1 VVKTFYFFWLLLLV
15 SAAHAQNGNK
25 RYVIKDLT
33 SDWKIVQD
41 GKLIP
46 ANGQP
51 GREIHFSV
59 TLRETEGQHLL
70 IQSNK
75 PVYLF
80 LNAKLI
86 TQTAYVSLSCDSLR
100 QAGMS
105 TVFVSLFHP
114 KKILTLS
121 TVLVSEEREGNGHNL
136 PRPPSA
142 FSDFLVFST
151 LCLLIFFTVLLK
163 TNPQLTWDYLNIAK
177 LFYFMSQDESP
188 NLLRITS
195 SANLLIYFFCSLL
208 ASQALITTAHYS
220 SLLEQLK
227 YLATDAF
234 IQYLKVWL
242 FLSLLILS
250 LLFLKLLIDIMVA
263 RIFSCRDMTGVQ
275 FFNSVRILLV
285 SLLSFAV
292 MGLLG
297 FALGIKVNYAGL
309 LYFGCFLLLA
319 GSIIIFL
326 KLLRR
331 SPFSTFH
338 LFFYLCTTEIFPLMI
353 LIKVLLF

>member
-1 VVKTFYFFWLLLLV
+1 MVKTLHFFWLLFLI

-25 RYVIKDLT
+25 TYVVKDLT
-33 SDWKIVQD
+33 PDWKIVQD

-46 ANGQP
+46 AIGQP
-51 GREIHFSV
+51 GREIHFTV
-59 TLRETEGQHLL
+59 TLLETEGQSLL

-80 LNAKLI
+80 LNSKLI
-86 TQTAYVSLSCDSLR
+86 TQTTHVALSCDSLR
-100 QAGMS
+100 QAGMN
-105 TVFVSLFHP
+105 TLFVSLFHP

-121 TVLVSEEREGNGHNL
+121 TALVSKEREGNGHNL
-136 PRPPSA
+136 LRPSSA
-142 FSDFLVFST
+142 FSDFLIFST
-151 LCLLIFFTVLLK
+151 LCLLIFFTALLK
-163 TNPQLTWDYLNIAK
+163 TNPQLTWDYLNVTK
-177 LFYFMSQDESP
+177 LFYFMGQDESP

-195 SANLLIYFFCSLL
+195 SVNLLIYFFCSLL
-208 ASQALITTAHYS
+208 ASQALITTAHHS

-227 YLATDAF
+227 YLGTDAF
-234 IQYLKVWL
+234 LPYLKVWL
-242 FLSLLILS
+242 SLSLLILS
-250 LLFLKLLIDIMVA
+250 LLFLKLFIDIMVA
-263 RIFSCRDMTGVQ
+263 RIFSCRDMAGLQ

-309 LYFGCFLLLA
+309 LYFGCLLLLA
-319 GSIIIFL
+319 GAIIIFL

-331 SPFSTFH
+331 APFSTFH